1 MHKDFHLYG
10 TFLAAVMAGYNVND
24 AQDIAFAAQKVDEF
38 GRDRAKFCYT
48 ETPMY
53 SEVAKSIFKNCFL
66 KNIESAFSISRTWMP
81 FHFVPRNPV
90 GDSLENDNSIRFACG
105 DGTPMAEICGKLIP
119 GGEDEGDVI
128 NLERIGITMHV
139 LADSYA
145 HQEFAGITCY
155 NPRIVQN
162 IELLYGEQKEGLGA
176 FDHVPVWMSKIL
188 SGCCYYGHGS
198 AGHIP
203 DLSWAEYNYW
213 WTGVPEIKNAENQDW
228 RSNPDIF
235 VAAFLRMVD
244 VMIQIRRGRDRESE
258 QPFQPEALLDFLMEG
273 AGKIRRS
280 YSNVR
285 DWNLAVN
292 EAEMS
297 LPMDVIIKQRQCK
310 ALSPDETRRYENA
323 KRTKIILHQYDD
335 AGNYQAIEVTAGD
348 LLGKTKK
355 SNSFEESSDTL
366 FEQFYEAVKKPHW
379 LSAEQ
384 LELRYEDYLKDK
396 KKDAVFEDAAV
407 KHRAAVYHAIGIDDS
422 GLKAL
427 LKREFSMWMTGAE
440 EDE

>member
-38 GRDRAKFCYT
+38 GRDRAKVCYT

-53 SEVAKSIFKNCFL
+53 SEVAKSIFKICFSQ
-66 KNIESAFSISRTWMP
+66 NIESAFSISRTWMP

-90 GDSLENDNSIRFACG
+90 GNSLENDNSIRFACG
-105 DGTPMAEICGKLIP
+105 DGTPMTEICGKLIP

-145 HQEFAGITCY
+145 HQEFVGITCK

-162 IELLYGEQKEGLGA
+162 IELLYGKQKEGLGA
-176 FDHVPVWMSKIL
+176 FDHVPVWMSKFL

-244 VMIQIRRGRDRESE
+244 VMVQIRRGRDRESE
-258 QPFQPEALLDFLMEG
+258 QPFQPEKLLDFLRKG
-273 AGKIRRS
+273 AGEIRRS
-280 YSNVR
+280 YSNVLN
-285 DWNLAVN
+285 WNDAVMAAEQSLSSDEAREYE
-292 EAEMS
+292 EAE
-297 LPMDVIIKQRQCK
+297 R
-310 ALSPDETRRYENA
+310 ETV
-323 KRTKIILHQYDD
+323 KLHQYND
-335 AGNYQAIEVTAGD
+335 AGAYQEIEVTAGD
-348 LLGKTKK
+348 LVGKRKK

-366 FEQFYEAVKKPHW
+366 FKQFYKQVKKDDWP
-379 LSAEQ
+379 SAEQ

-427 LKREFSMWMTGAE
+427 LKWEFSM
-440 EDE
+440 